1 MHASASP
8 RAPQQPG
15 RLPATPPEGVAA
27 TWARAILSQPSKIA
41 TVFWAGG
48 VVATVSVLPLVHWSH
63 PSTLALVII
72 AGACATGCGVR
83 VAAGARLP
91 RWTLH
96 VDVGVA
102 TVAASVLAAV
112 GATGHVPF
120 ADLYTW
126 VTIFAALYF
135 RPLLAIAHVVAAA
148 ASYAV
153 VLAVGPTV
161 PSPVAAWLALFG
173 TLAVAAIVVIGLVS
187 VLRRAGREDPL
198 TGLANRRS
206 FDERL
211 EEELKRAQ
219 RTGTPLSAVIID
231 LDRFKAINDAGGHE
245 SGDHLLRALANAWQ
259 EAIRGGGDFLAR
271 TGGDE
276 FSLLAPGADAM
287 SVRRLVKRLADA
299 LPAGI
304 TASIG
309 VATWDRAENAAD
321 LLRRADQAMY
331 QTKQRRKGP
340 PQRLNDTAPGPGGE
354 WVRRALWV
362 LAPRRLVHVDAVR
375 QCAPTGCRLV
385 AVGYASGRKAV
396 LQGGVCPGADRF
408 RVRGSGR
415 RGFGSIV

>member
-1 MHASASP
+1 MQASASP
-8 RAPQQPG
+8 RAREHPV
-15 RLPATPPEGVAA
+15 RLSAIPPDGVAA
-27 TWARAILSQPSKIA
+27 DWARAVLSQPSRIA

-48 VVATVSVLPLVHWSH
+48 VVASVSVLPLVRWPRASL
-63 PSTLALVII
+63 LALVII
-72 AGACATGCGVR
+72 AAFCALACGVR

-120 ADLYTW
+120 EDLYTW

-135 RPLLAIAHVVAAA
+135 RPLLASAHVAAA
-148 ASYAV
+148 AAAYAV
-153 VLAVGPTV
+153 VLTVGPKV
-161 PSPVAAWLALFG
+161 PSPVATWLALFG

-187 VLRRAGREDPL
+187 VLRRASREDPL

-211 EEELKRAQ
+211 EEELNRAE
-219 RTGTPLSAVIID
+219 RTGTALSAVIID

-245 SGDHLLRALANAWQ
+245 AGDHLLRALANAWQ
-259 EAIRGGGDFLAR
+259 AAIRGGGDFLAR

-276 FSLLAPGADAM
+276 FSLLAPGADAI
-287 SVRRLVKRLADA
+287 SVRRLVKRLSDT
-299 LPAGI
+299 LPTGV

-309 VATWDRAENAAD
+309 FATWDQTENAAS

-331 QTKQRRKGP
+331 QTKQRHKGL
-340 PQRLNDTAPGPGGE
+340 RTA
-354 WVRRALWV
+354 
-362 LAPRRLVHVDAVR
+362 
-375 QCAPTGCRLV
+375 
-385 AVGYASGRKAV
+385 
-396 LQGGVCPGADRF
+396 
-408 RVRGSGR
+408 
-415 RGFGSIV
+415 